1 MVEAMLET
9 EHWPGLTL
17 DHQIEEGNRN
27 EVWAGTIGEIGVAVR
42 RSRRSAES
50 LRCELNLLAELSTR
64 GFFVPLPV
72 ATRDGN
78 WSHDGVVVQ
87 RWLDGE
93 PPSSDDDWKLVAA
106 ELQRLH
112 FACADIEQR
121 PGCLAVPA
129 LSATSRSVDA
139 DLAQIPGDVLDLV
152 LEVFA
157 SFGGVPMSLIHGDPM
172 GSNIR
177 ITASG
182 DVGLLDWDESR
193 VDLTWHDLS
202 NLGVSV
208 LDEDSHRRA
217 LRLSDAWEAVNAWT
231 CEPEY
236 ARTRLA
242 NLGV

>member
-17 DHQIEEGNRN
+17 DYQIEEGNRN
-27 EVWAGTIGEIGVAVR
+27 EVWAGTIGEVRVAVR
-42 RSRRSAES
+42 RSRRSDES
-50 LRCELNLLAELSTR
+50 LRWELELLSELSRR
-64 GFFVPLPV
+64 GFVVPLPV
-72 ATRDGN
+72 STQDGN
-78 WSHDGVVVQ
+78 WSHAGVVVQ
-87 RWLDGE
+87 HWLDGE
-93 PPSSDDDWKLVAA
+93 PPSSDDDWELVAA
-106 ELQRLH
+106 VPQRLH
-112 FACADIEQR
+112 SACSDIEQR
-121 PGCLAVPA
+121 PGCLAVSA

-139 DLAQIPGDVLDLV
+139 DLAEVPGDVLDLV

-157 SFGGVPMSLIHGDPM
+157 SFDGVPMSLIHGDPT

-177 ITASG
+177 ITADG
-182 DVGLLDWDESR
+182 EVGLLDWDESR

-202 NLGVSV
+202 NLGVRV

-231 CEPEY
+231 CEPDY

-242 NLGV
+242 NLGI